1 MEAEKRG
8 ILSGI
13 RVLDFTQYIAG
24 PILGRLLADLG
35 AEVIKLEMA
44 PMGDMARH
52 YPPSKAGQG
61 ALFISDNRGKKS
73 LCFNIKRPEAVEIVK
88 DLVRRS
94 DVLIENFTPGVL
106 ARYGL
111 GYDALQPL
119 NPRLIMC
126 SISGFGQNGPYSHRP
141 SNDLICWASSGL
153 LDQAGYP
160 GDAPVYPG
168 GNMGDCTGGVHGLA
182 AVNGAL
188 FARERTGTGQYIDL
202 ALMECMS
209 EYNSLAMVAY
219 DMSGGREVPTRSGAH
234 SGRVVPFGIFKA
246 RNGYIALSV
255 LIHQWETFA
264 KLMGQPELAADPRY
278 DTLEH
283 RMERKDAVIA
293 LVEEWL
299 QSFPSRDEPLALL
312 EQAHILSASVLD
324 TPSVMNNPHTIA
336 RKALGEINQPGV
348 GKIRL
353 PVAPFHFSDA
363 KVEIPGRAPLI
374 GEHNDI
380 VLAQVA
386 GYPQSRIAALTEAG
400 VLHQEPAVAEYR
412 ARGELG

>member
-44 PMGDMARH
+44 PMGDLARH

-73 LCFNIKRPEAVEIVK
+73 LCFNVKRPEGVEIVK

-94 DVLIENFTPGVL
+94 DVLVENFTPGVL
-106 ARYGL
+106 AKYGL
-111 GYDALQPL
+111 GYEALQPI

-126 SISGFGQNGPYSHRP
+126 SISGFGQNGPYAHRP

-160 GDAPVYPG
+160 DDGPVYPG

-182 AVNGAL
+182 AVNAAL
-188 FARERTGTGQYIDL
+188 FARERTGAGQYIDI

-219 DMSGGREVPTRSGAH
+219 DMTGGREVPTRSGAH

-246 RNGYIALSV
+246 RDGYIVLSV

-264 KLMGQPELAADPRY
+264 KLIGRPELASDPRF

-283 RMERKDAVIA
+283 RMERKDEVIRI
-293 LVEEWL
+293 VEDWL
-299 QSFPSRDEPLALL
+299 QSVPTRDQALALL
-312 EQAHILSASVLD
+312 EQAHILSAPVLD
-324 TPSVMNNPHTIA
+324 TPGVMNNPHTIA
-336 RKALGEINQPGV
+336 RKALREINQPGV

-353 PVAPFHFSDA
+353 PVAPFRFSDA

-374 GEHNDI
+374 GEHNEV
-380 VLAQVA
+380 VLAEVA
-386 GYPQSRIAALTEAG
+386 GYPQSRIAELVASG

-412 ARGELG
+412 ARGELD

>member
-1 MEAEKRG
+1 VETEKPG
-8 ILSGI
+8 ILTGI

-35 AEVIKLEMA
+35 AEVIKLELA
-44 PMGDMARH
+44 PNGDLARI
-52 YPPSKAGQG
+52 YPPRKGGQG

-73 LCFNIKRPEAVEIVK
+73 LCFNIKRPEAVEIIR
-88 DLVRRS
+88 DLVRHS

-106 ARYGL
+106 AKYGL
-111 GYDALQPL
+111 SYQVLQPL

-126 SISGFGQNGPYSHRP
+126 SISGFGQNGPYAHKP
-141 SNDLICWASSGL
+141 SNDLISWATSGL

-160 GDAPVYPG
+160 DDGPVYPG

-188 FARERTGTGQYIDL
+188 FARERTGRGQFIDI

-219 DMSGGREVPTRSGAH
+219 DMSGGVETPVRSGAH

-246 RNGYIALSV
+246 RDGYIALSV
-255 LIHQWETFA
+255 LIHQWEAFA
-264 KLMGQPELAADPRY
+264 KLMGKPEMASDPRY

-283 RMERKDAVIA
+283 RMERRDEVIGI
-293 LVEEWL
+293 VEEWL
-299 QSFPSRDEPLALL
+299 QSFPTRDEPLTIL
-312 EQAHILSASVLD
+312 ERAHILSALVLD
-324 TPSVMNNPHTIA
+324 TPGVMNNPHTIA
-336 RKALGEINQPGV
+336 RKALGEIDQPGV

-353 PVAPFHFSDA
+353 PVAPFRFSNA
-363 KVEIPGRAPLI
+363 TVAIPGRAPLL

-380 VLAQVA
+380 VLAEIL
-386 GYPQSRIAALTEAG
+386 GYPQGQLESLTASG
-400 VLHQEPAVAEYR
+400 VLHQDAAVAELR
-412 ARGELG
+412 VRGR